1 MLNQKSFFHG
11 KLHSKSKR
19 FEKKL
24 QNALT
29 SLLSLLE
36 ENKSARLDIISEIDS
51 LNNLSGS
58 ILLNINY

>member
-1 MLNQKSFFHG
+1 MLNQKPSFHG

>member
-1 MLNQKSFFHG
+1 MLNQKLFFHG

>member
-1 MLNQKSFFHG
+1 MLNQKPFFHG